1 MNNSI
6 ISLLQDRCRELCDEY
21 NKAKE
26 AGNFEAMKVKA
37 LQISDCYNQ
46 LADSLPN
53 IHTYRES
60 ALFWKEKALERSTVS
75 IGKDTSVDKGFAES
89 LRMTSNIT
97 FDEIAGAE
105 IWKPLLS
112 RGMIL
117 AEMKSLPRAMKSTN
131 ILPKQS

>member
-26 AGNFEAMKVKA
+26 SGNFEVLNVKA

-46 LADSLPN
+46 LADFLPN
-53 IHTYRES
+53 YHTYRES
-60 ALFWKEKALERSTVS
+60 AQFWKEKAIERRAVS
-75 IGKDTSVDKGFAES
+75 IGNDNSVDKDFAES
-89 LRMTSNIT
+89 LRIISNIT
-97 FDEIAGAE
+97 FETIAGAE

-117 AEMKSLPRAMKSTN
+117 AEMKSLPSV
-131 ILPKQS
+131 LQV